1 MEGKGL
7 SKLFNHNL
15 IDVQIRFTFFIV
27 LISVFV
33 GLFRFVPY
41 KGADPDMLRI
51 DVNKAG
57 FDQLISVPYIG
68 IKNAEKIIKIRKEKG
83 GITDLKQLKNL
94 RYYKRFK
101 YFLKVE

>member
-7 SKLFNHNL
+7 NKLFNRRL
-15 IDVQIRFTFFIV
+15 IDTQIRFTFFIV

-33 GLFRFVPY
+33 GLFRFVAY
-41 KGADPDMLRI
+41 KGADPDILKI
-51 DVNKAG
+51 DVNRAG

-68 IKNAEKIIKIRKEKG
+68 LKNAERILEIRKEKG
-83 GITDLKQLKNL
+83 KITDLKQLKNL